1 MRAITTARRSCVS
14 VRAGAK
20 QPPSSRRR
28 KANGGGDSA
37 DKRSVFQLCAR
48 TNAKQLS
55 LEEIA
60 EAYEACHRLSGA
72 QRESCYIVYD
82 LDGRMVERYFA
93 TVKTLEN
100 AIGPPP
106 SIARQHLYAARD
118 ALFQLLPPSDC
129 ALPDHEDPD
138 DTA

>member
-48 TNAKQLS
+48 TSKPPVS
-55 LEEIA
+55 LQEVA
-60 EAYEACHRLSGA
+60 DAYEACHRLSGA
-72 QRESCYIVYD
+72 QKESCYIVHD
-82 LDGRMVERYFA
+82 LDGRSVEKYLEL
-93 TVKTLEN
+93 VKTLEN